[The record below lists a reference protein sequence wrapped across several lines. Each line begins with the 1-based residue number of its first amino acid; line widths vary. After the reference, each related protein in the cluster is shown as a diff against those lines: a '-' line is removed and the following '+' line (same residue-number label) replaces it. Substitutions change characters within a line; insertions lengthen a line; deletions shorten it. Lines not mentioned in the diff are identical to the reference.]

1 MAKTS
6 TSFKPG
12 EVNNP
17 KGRPKREWTVQGLIE
32 QAMEQ
37 QSETGV
43 PHKKIVYEKLVS
55 LAVSGDMV
63 AIKEVNNRLD
73 GMPKQSIDPN
83 NSITI
88 DLKIDIVKQIEKV
101 YGNDTT

>member
-1 MAKTS
+1 MGKNQ

-37 QSETGV
+37 ESETGV

-73 GMPKQSIDPN
+73 GMPKQGIDHTSN
-83 NSITI
+83 GNTI
-88 DLKIDIVKQIEKV
+88 LVKGLEFLKE
-101 YGNDTT
+101 